1 MIVEMDLLEEELG
14 KVTSMIEDYR
24 RIYSR
29 ATAIGKQIDDLQSE
43 MVKITMEMTNKSSE
57 EAGLYTAIG
66 DRLGITQEDART
78 MVLAHLQKK
87 MNS

>member
-1 MIVEMDLLEEELG
+1 MIAETNLLEEELE
-14 KVTSMIEDYR
+14 KVTAMVEDYR

-29 ATAIGKQIDDLQSE
+29 ATSIGKQIDDLQSE

-57 EAGLYTAIG
+57 EARLYSTIG
-66 DRLGITQEDART
+66 DRLGISQEDARGL
-78 MVLAHLQKK
+78 VLEHLQKK